1 MSDPMDELNE
11 IARHEIRP
19 GWDVFT
25 ADDELL
31 GTVDQVSDVSF
42 TVANTSGAGNML
54 EMTFEDVE
62 SAGDGRVNLAL
73 ERDEIQTGIDA
84 T

>member
-1 MSDPMDELNE
+1 MDELNE
-11 IARHEIRP
+11 IARHEIQP

-42 TVANTSGAGNML
+42 TVANTSGAANLL

-62 SAGDGRVNLAL
+62 SAGDGRVNLTL
-73 ERDEIQTGIDA
+73 GRDEIQTGIDA

>member
-1 MSDPMDELNE
+1 MDELNE
-11 IARHEIRP
+11 IARHEIQP

-31 GTVDQVSDVSF
+31 GTVDQVSDASF
-42 TVANTSGAGNML
+42 TVANTSGAGNVL
-54 EMTFEDVE
+54 EVTFTDVE
-62 SAGDGRVNLAL
+62 SAGDGRVDLAL
-73 ERDEIQTGIDA
+73 GRDDIQTGIDA

>member
-1 MSDPMDELNE
+1 MDELNE
-11 IARHEIRP
+11 IARHEIQP

-31 GTVDQVSDVSF
+31 GTVDQVSDASF
-42 TVANTSGAGNML
+42 TVANTSGAGNVL
-54 EMTFEDVE
+54 EMTFADVE
-62 SAGDGRVNLAL
+62 SAGDGRVDLAL
-73 ERDEIQTGIDA
+73 GRDEIQTGIDA